1 MVVYE
6 KLKNVNLGETKM
18 LENDGGIVYY
28 VEGFINVNGKI
39 CVSEAGAR
47 IILLPNSFI
56 FFNKPSTLVGLGE
69 KKCITPTLFFEG
81 QKILGTPLPNINYN
95 EVYAG
100 IELNI
105 NMNFNNLNL
114 EFYKLGGNDYKSQSG
129 IIDIFPALRIITRYL
144 ETKENKK
151 LKLNNVTLN
160 QCNDGLQVIILNNYL
175 RKDLITECFIDNFI
189 YNSNIVNNA
198 VYCSQIIN
206 INDQKLNTPNGLIM
220 NNASITNG
228 YLECLWIN
236 AIINHLE
243 VNIENLNPL
252 LQKAVLNFD
261 TLGKLFINLSL
272 YIRSLLALLN
282 LNTAITLNIY
292 VYNEITN
299 YGLYTLGTNNL
310 IFNKGSKINYLSI
323 RQDADVALKTVFI
336 ENDTQIPRATT
347 NIFGSINVAKNNF
360 SPNATSY
367 ATSSLVGKCES
378 CIKNN
383 KTNLCNN
390 CASKKSSL
398 SSKKVCT
405 GLIIDLG
412 FVSYNFNNCPNPP

>member
-6 KLKNVNLGETKM
+6 KLDHINLGETKM

-28 VEGFINVNGKI
+28 VEGFININGKI

-81 QKILGTPLPNINYN
+81 QRILGTPLPNINYN
-95 EVYAG
+95 EIYAG

-105 NMNFNNLNL
+105 NMNFKNLNL

-151 LKLNNVTLN
+151 LKLNNVILN
-160 QCNDGLQVIILNNYL
+160 QCNEGLQVIILNNYL

-206 INDQKLNTPNGLIM
+206 INDQKLNTPNSLII

-228 YLECLWIN
+228 FLECLWIS
-236 AIINHLE
+236 AVINHLT

-261 TLGKLFINLSL
+261 ALGKLFINLSL

-282 LNTAITLNIY
+282 LNSAITLNIY

-299 YGLYTLGTNNL
+299 YGLYTLGTNNI

-323 RQDADVALKTVFI
+323 RQDTDVSLKTIFI
-336 ENDTQIPRATT
+336 ENDIQIPRTT
-347 NIFGSINVAKNNF
+347 AEVLSTNVAKNNF
-360 SPNATSY
+360 VTRQTVSG
-367 ATSSLVGKCES
+367 TSSSVADCIDCVKGKPY
-378 CIKNN
+378 
-383 KTNLCNN
+383 KTLCNN
-390 CASKKSSL
+390 CANKNSSL
-398 SSKKVCT
+398 NSRKVCLGVIFNT
-405 GLIIDLG
+405 GLDT
-412 FVSYNFNNCPNPP
+412 YNFNNCPLPP